1 MLEPERL
8 SGARRRCSRS
18 QPGFRHGAIVS
29 NMPKRSLF
37 TGKVYRQPKPGEGLQ
52 PGTVDWELARRQART
67 QRRREDKAFDQ
78 RMAETDELEP
88 KGFWRVFDA
97 IVGFFRIPN

>member
-1 MLEPERL
+1 MTRK
-8 SGARRRCSRS
+8 A
-18 QPGFRHGAIVS
+18 V
-29 NMPKRSLF
+29 F

-52 PGTVDWELARRQART
+52 PGTVDWELARRQARA

-97 IVGFFRIPN
+97 IVGFFRISN

>member
-1 MLEPERL
+1 MTRK
-8 SGARRRCSRS
+8 A
-18 QPGFRHGAIVS
+18 V
-29 NMPKRSLF
+29 F

-52 PGTVDWELARRQART
+52 PGTVDWELARTQARA

-97 IVGFFRIPN
+97 IVGFFRISN

>member
-1 MLEPERL
+1 
-8 SGARRRCSRS
+8 
-18 QPGFRHGAIVS
+18 
-29 NMPKRSLF
+29 
-37 TGKVYRQPKPGEGLQ
+37 LQ
-52 PGTVDWELARRQART
+52 PGTVDWELARRQARA

-97 IVGFFRIPN
+97 IVGFFRISN